1 MRWWWLH
8 FGQTLRFCS
17 RSVLYSTVSQ
27 AGHLI
32 HRPSGTERRS
42 LGSVCWILGGNSFS
56 NQLIHQLLGSES
68 SALRMSAMKR
78 LLAAATFSRDWI
90 SSNWTMAD
98 PMTTA
103 SETAP

>member
-42 LGSVCWILGGNSFS
+42 LGSVCWIFGGRSFS
-56 NQLIHQLLGSES
+56 NQLIRVLLVQRVERAADVGDEAGAGGSHILARLGFQQLDDGR
-68 SALRMSAMKR
+68 A
-78 LLAAATFSRDWI
+78 
-90 SSNWTMAD
+90 
-98 PMTTA
+98 
-103 SETAP
+103 